1 MEKLVGD
8 NNYEQ
13 CPRWFAIVFPAMLE
27 LASAVGLEI
36 VFPHPIRG
44 AVIDILN
51 QRQQILDRFP
61 SSACMFITD

>member
-13 CPRWFAIVFPAMLE
+13 RPRWFAIVFPAMLE

-44 AVIDILN
+44 AVMDILN
-51 QRQQILDRFP
+51 QRQQILDRFL
-61 SSACMFITD
+61 SSACVFITD